1 MRAWNCRVESVKESS
16 LSPLLAA
23 TCGVFP
29 VAPWT
34 AELTIKTHGLVWAVE
49 IVIAFSRDS
58 LLKGTLMAQRESA
71 LFAITPGS
79 LSGLA
84 VIFLLLAAFFALLNG
99 QKVKAL
105 RANVATP
112 RASVPA
118 KVNASTGGTSGA
130 QPQGK
135 TADPGDRAAKAE
147 AALAE
152 AEKEKADLEGKL
164 DASQQEIAA
173 LRQRA
178 AGMQTNSNPSA
189 PGAPVPADN
198 AQSGD
203 LQSQV
208 DDLRR
213 QLDGA
218 EKEKALLAEKLQ
230 DTQQRP
236 AQVKEAPKA
245 ETRKKRETASVQRQS
260 SSSHRAGVHGTV
272 LAYNQAYNFVVLNL
286 GARNGVEPNSEMLVL
301 RDGTLIGKIRI
312 SSVEP
317 ATAIG
322 DIMTNS
328 LARGVQVQPGDSV
341 IYAGTS
347 P

>member
-1 MRAWNCRVESVKESS
+1 M
-16 LSPLLAA
+16 
-23 TCGVFP
+23 
-29 VAPWT
+29 
-34 AELTIKTHGLVWAVE
+34 I
-49 IVIAFSRDS
+49 IAFSRDL
-58 LLKGTLMAQRESA
+58 LLKGTLMAQKESA
-71 LFAITPGS
+71 LLVVTPGS

-84 VIFLLLAAFFALLNG
+84 VIFLLLASFFALLNG
-99 QKVKAL
+99 HKVRAL
-105 RANVATP
+105 RADAAMT
-112 RASVPA
+112 RAPVPA
-118 KVNASTGGTSGA
+118 KVNAVPGETTGGQQLDKTVD
-130 QPQGK
+130 
-135 TADPGDRAAKAE
+135 TADRTTKAE
-147 AALAE
+147 AALTE
-152 AEKEKADLEGKL
+152 AEKEKADLKGKL
-164 DASQQEIAA
+164 DASEQEIAA

-178 AGMQTNSNPSA
+178 AAAETNSSPSA
-189 PGAPVPADN
+189 PGTAAPADN

-213 QLDGA
+213 QLDSA

-230 DTQQRP
+230 DTQQHP
-236 AQVKEAPKA
+236 AQSKEASKA
-245 ETRKKRETASVQRQS
+245 ETRKRRETASVQRQG
-260 SSSHRAGVHGTV
+260 SSSHRAGVHGSV

-322 DIMTNS
+322 DIMSNS

>member
-1 MRAWNCRVESVKESS
+1 MECLSIENRRNAIGIETDSVPTLSS
-16 LSPLLAA
+16 PALSL
-23 TCGVFP
+23 
-29 VAPWT
+29 
-34 AELTIKTHGLVWAVE
+34 E
-49 IVIAFSRDS
+49 IVIAFSRYS
-58 LLKGTLMAQRESA
+58 LLKGTLMARRESA
-71 LFAITPGS
+71 LLTATPGT

-99 QKVKAL
+99 HKVKAL
-105 RANVATP
+105 RGNVATA
-112 RASVPA
+112 RAPVLAA
-118 KVNASTGGTSGA
+118 KVNASTAGTTGA
-130 QPQGK
+130 QRQSK
-135 TADPGDRAAKAE
+135 TADPDRAAKAE
-147 AALAE
+147 AALAR
-152 AEKEKADLEGKL
+152 ADKEKADLKGKL

-178 AGMQTNSNPSA
+178 TGAETTSGSSASGNPE
-189 PGAPVPADN
+189 PADN
-198 AQSGD
+198 AQNAA

-218 EKEKALLAEKLQ
+218 EKEKELLAEKLQ
-230 DTQQRP
+230 DAQQRQ
-236 AQVKEAPKA
+236 AQVKEAPKT
-245 ETRKKRETASVQRQS
+245 ETRKRRETASVQREGS
-260 SSSHRAGVHGTV
+260 SGRRAGVHGTV

-286 GARNGVEPNSEMLVL
+286 GARNGVESNSEMLVL

-322 DIMTNS
+322 DIISNS

>member
-1 MRAWNCRVESVKESS
+1 
-16 LSPLLAA
+16 
-23 TCGVFP
+23 
-29 VAPWT
+29 
-34 AELTIKTHGLVWAVE
+34 
-49 IVIAFSRDS
+49 
-58 LLKGTLMAQRESA
+58 MAQKESA
-71 LFAITPGS
+71 LFAVTPGS

-99 QKVKAL
+99 HKVKVL
-105 RANVATP
+105 RADAASTRATV
-112 RASVPA
+112 SA
-118 KVNASTGGTSGA
+118 KVNAVTDGTTGA
-130 QPQGK
+130 QQQ
-135 TADPGDRAAKAE
+135 ARAAKAE
-147 AALAE
+147 AAVVE
-152 AEKEKADLEGKL
+152 AEKEKAELKGKL
-164 DASQQEIAA
+164 DASEQEIAA

-178 AGMQTNSNPSA
+178 AGAETNSNPSA
-189 PGAPVPADN
+189 PGTPAPADN

-213 QLDGA
+213 QLDSA
-218 EKEKALLAEKLQ
+218 EKEKELLAEKLQ
-230 DTQQRP
+230 DVQQRP
-236 AQVKEAPKA
+236 AQVKEASKA
-245 ETRKKRETASVQRQS
+245 ETKKRREIASVPRQG

-322 DIMTNS
+322 DIMSNS

>member
-1 MRAWNCRVESVKESS
+1 MR
-16 LSPLLAA
+16 
-23 TCGVFP
+23 
-29 VAPWT
+29 
-34 AELTIKTHGLVWAVE
+34 AVE
-49 IVIAFSRDS
+49 IVIAFSRDL
-58 LLKGTLMAQRESA
+58 LLKGTLMAQKESA
-71 LFAITPGS
+71 LFAVTPGS

-105 RANVATP
+105 RADAATP
-112 RASVPA
+112 RALVPA
-118 KVNASTGGTSGA
+118 KIDAPTVAATGA
-130 QPQGK
+130 QQKDK
-135 TADPGDRAAKAE
+135 TADTADRAAKAE
-147 AALAE
+147 AALAQ
-152 AEKEKADLEGKL
+152 AEKEKADLKGKL

-173 LRQRA
+173 LGQRA

-189 PGAPVPADN
+189 PGNTAPAEN
-198 AQSGD
+198 AQSAD

-230 DTQQRP
+230 DAQRP
-236 AQVKEAPKA
+236 AQVKEASKA
-245 ETRKKRETASVQRQS
+245 ETRKKRETASVQRQG

-322 DIMTNS
+322 DILTNS
-328 LARGVQVQPGDSV
+328 LARGVQVQPGDTV

>member
-1 MRAWNCRVESVKESS
+1 MNRPLSRTS
-16 LSPLLAA
+16 LL
-23 TCGVFP
+23 G
-29 VAPWT
+29 
-34 AELTIKTHGLVWAVE
+34 AVE

-71 LFAITPGS
+71 LFTVTPGS

-105 RANVATP
+105 RANAATSGAP
-112 RASVPA
+112 VLA
-118 KVNASTGGTSGA
+118 KVNASTRGTTGA
-130 QPQGK
+130 QEQGK
-135 TADPGDRAAKAE
+135 TADTEDRVAKAE
-147 AALAE
+147 AALAQ
-152 AEKEKADLEGKL
+152 ADKEKADLKGKL

-178 AGMQTNSNPSA
+178 AGTQTNSNPPA
-189 PGAPVPADN
+189 PADN
-198 AQSGD
+198 AQSSD

-208 DDLRR
+208 DDLRH

-230 DTQQRP
+230 DAQQRP
-236 AQVKEAPKA
+236 AQIKEAPKA
-245 ETRKKRETASVQRQS
+245 ETRKRRETASVQRES
-260 SSSHRAGVHGTV
+260 SSSHRAGVHGAV

-322 DIMTNS
+322 DIMSNS

>member
-1 MRAWNCRVESVKESS
+1 
-16 LSPLLAA
+16 
-23 TCGVFP
+23 
-29 VAPWT
+29 
-34 AELTIKTHGLVWAVE
+34 
-49 IVIAFSRDS
+49 
-58 LLKGTLMAQRESA
+58 MAQRESA
-71 LFAITPGS
+71 LFTVTPGN

-84 VIFLLLAAFFALLNG
+84 VIFLLVAALFAVLNS

-105 RANVATP
+105 RANTVTV
-112 RASVPA
+112 RAPVTA
-118 KVNASTGGTSGA
+118 KVNAPTS
-130 QPQGK
+130 GK
-135 TADPGDRAAKAE
+135 TADTDRAVKAE
-147 AALAE
+147 AALAR
-152 AEKEKADLEGKL
+152 AEKEKADLTGKL

-173 LRQRA
+173 LRERA
-178 AGMQTNSNPSA
+178 AGMQTISNPSA
-189 PGAPVPADN
+189 PGAPAPAAN
-198 AQSGD
+198 AQSTD

-208 DDLRR
+208 DELRR

-230 DTQQRP
+230 DTQDHPGQI
-236 AQVKEAPKA
+236 KEPLK
-245 ETRKKRETASVQRQS
+245 TDTKKKRETATLQRQSSS
-260 SSSHRAGVHGTV
+260 SSSHRAGVHGSV

-328 LARGVQVQPGDSV
+328 LGRGVQVQPGDNV

>member
-1 MRAWNCRVESVKESS
+1 MPQK
-16 LSPLLAA
+16 
-23 TCGVFP
+23 
-29 VAPWT
+29 
-34 AELTIKTHGLVWAVE
+34 
-49 IVIAFSRDS
+49 
-58 LLKGTLMAQRESA
+58 ESA
-71 LFAITPGS
+71 LFTVTPGS
-79 LSGLA
+79 LTGLA
-84 VIFLLLAAFFALLNG
+84 VIFLVIAAFFGFLNS

-105 RANVATP
+105 RANAANVP
-112 RASVPA
+112 ASVHGLGQTRTNAPA
-118 KVNASTGGTSGA
+118 GA
-130 QPQGK
+130 GSAAKPEAK
-135 TADPGDRAAKAE
+135 LTEAENRATKAE
-147 AALAE
+147 AALARV
-152 AEKEKADLEGKL
+152 EKEKADLQGKL
-164 DASQQEIAA
+164 DAGQQEIAE

-178 AGMQTNSNPSA
+178 AGTNDSA
-189 PGAPVPADN
+189 SGSTAAPVGN
-198 AQSGD
+198 SQSAD

-230 DTQQRP
+230 E
-236 AQVKEAPKA
+236 AQDHSAQSHEATKSEP
-245 ETRKKRETASVQRQS
+245 KKRRESTTTQRENVGS
-260 SSSHRAGVHGTV
+260 RRAGVHGTV

-301 RDGTLIGKIRI
+301 RDGTLIGKIRV

-322 DIMTNS
+322 DIMSNS

>member
-1 MRAWNCRVESVKESS
+1 MSQK
-16 LSPLLAA
+16 
-23 TCGVFP
+23 
-29 VAPWT
+29 
-34 AELTIKTHGLVWAVE
+34 
-49 IVIAFSRDS
+49 
-58 LLKGTLMAQRESA
+58 ESA
-71 LFAITPGS
+71 LFAVTPGS

-105 RANVATP
+105 RADA
-112 RASVPA
+112 A
-118 KVNASTGGTSGA
+118 KVNAPTVAATGA
-130 QPQGK
+130 QQKDK
-135 TADPGDRAAKAE
+135 TADTADRAAKAE
-147 AALAE
+147 AALAQ
-152 AEKEKADLEGKL
+152 AEKEKADLKGKL

-173 LRQRA
+173 LGQRA
-178 AGMQTNSNPSA
+178 AGMQTNSNPSV
-189 PGAPVPADN
+189 PGASVPADN

-230 DTQQRP
+230 DAQRP
-236 AQVKEAPKA
+236 AQVKEASKA
-245 ETRKKRETASVQRQS
+245 EIRKKRETASVQRQG
-260 SSSHRAGVHGTV
+260 SSSHRAGVHGAV

>member
-1 MRAWNCRVESVKESS
+1 
-16 LSPLLAA
+16 
-23 TCGVFP
+23 
-29 VAPWT
+29 
-34 AELTIKTHGLVWAVE
+34 
-49 IVIAFSRDS
+49 
-58 LLKGTLMAQRESA
+58 MAQRESA
-71 LFAITPGS
+71 LFTFTPGS

-84 VIFLLLAAFFALLNG
+84 VIFLLLAVFFALLNG

-105 RANVATP
+105 RANAAMP
-112 RASVPA
+112 RTVVPA
-118 KVNASTGGTSGA
+118 KVNALTNGTTA
-130 QPQGK
+130 AHQHGK
-135 TADPGDRAAKAE
+135 TADTEDRVAKAE
-147 AALAE
+147 AARAQ
-152 AEKEKADLEGKL
+152 AEKEKADLKGKL

-173 LRQRA
+173 LRKRA
-178 AGMQTNSNPSA
+178 AGTQTNSNPSA
-189 PGAPVPADN
+189 PDTPAPADN
-198 AQSGD
+198 AQSAD
-203 LQSQV
+203 LQSQL
-208 DDLRR
+208 DDLRH

-230 DTQQRP
+230 DAQRP
-236 AQVKEAPKA
+236 AHVKEAPKA
-245 ETRKKRETASVQRQS
+245 ETRKRRETASVQRES

-286 GARNGVEPNSEMLVL
+286 GARNGVESNSEMLVL
-301 RDGTLIGKIRI
+301 RDGTLIGRIRI

-322 DIMTNS
+322 DIITNS

>member
-1 MRAWNCRVESVKESS
+1 VK
-16 LSPLLAA
+16 
-23 TCGVFP
+23 
-29 VAPWT
+29 
-34 AELTIKTHGLVWAVE
+34 

-58 LLKGTLMAQRESA
+58 LLKGTFMAQRDSA
-71 LFAITPGS
+71 LFTVTPGS

-105 RANVATP
+105 RADAARP

-118 KVNASTGGTSGA
+118 KVNASTGGTTGA

-135 TADPGDRAAKAE
+135 TADTEDRAAKAE
-147 AALAE
+147 AALAQ
-152 AEKEKADLEGKL
+152 AEKERADLKGKL

-189 PGAPVPADN
+189 PGAPALADN

-230 DTQQRP
+230 DAQQRP

-245 ETRKKRETASVQRQS
+245 ETRKRRETASVQRQS

-322 DIMTNS
+322 DIIGNS

>member
-1 MRAWNCRVESVKESS
+1 VRAAK
-16 LSPLLAA
+16 
-23 TCGVFP
+23 
-29 VAPWT
+29 
-34 AELTIKTHGLVWAVE
+34 
-49 IVIAFSRDS
+49 IVIAFSRDL
-58 LLKGTLMAQRESA
+58 LLKGTLMAQRTSA
-71 LFAITPGS
+71 LFMVTPRS

-84 VIFLLLAAFFALLNG
+84 VIFLLLGAFFALLNG
-99 QKVKAL
+99 HKMKAL
-105 RANVATP
+105 RADAVTP
-112 RASVPA
+112 RAPVTA
-118 KVNASTGGTSGA
+118 KVNAPADGAGA
-130 QPQGK
+130 QQNGK
-135 TADPGDRAAKAE
+135 TADTEDRAAKAE
-147 AALAE
+147 AALGQ
-152 AEKEKADLEGKL
+152 AEKEKADLKGKL

-173 LRQRA
+173 LRQGA
-178 AGMQTNSNPSA
+178 TGMQTNSNVSA
-189 PGAPVPADN
+189 PGAPAPADN
-198 AQSGD
+198 APSGD
-203 LQSQV
+203 LESQV

-230 DTQQRP
+230 DAQERP
-236 AQVKEAPKA
+236 AQVKEASKG
-245 ETRKKRETASVQRQS
+245 ETRKRRETASAQRQS
-260 SSSHRAGVHGTV
+260 SSSHRAGVHGAV

-322 DIMTNS
+322 DIIGNS

>member
-1 MRAWNCRVESVKESS
+1 
-16 LSPLLAA
+16 
-23 TCGVFP
+23 
-29 VAPWT
+29 
-34 AELTIKTHGLVWAVE
+34 VE

-58 LLKGTLMAQRESA
+58 LLKVTLMAQRESA
-71 LFAITPGS
+71 LFTVTPGS

-84 VIFLLLAAFFALLNG
+84 VIFLLLAAFFAFLNG

-105 RANVATP
+105 RANAVMPGAP
-112 RASVPA
+112 VSA
-118 KVNASTGGTSGA
+118 KVSAPTRGTTGA
-130 QPQGK
+130 QEQGK
-135 TADPGDRAAKAE
+135 TADTEDRVAKAE
-147 AALAE
+147 AALAQ
-152 AEKEKADLEGKL
+152 ADKEKADLKGNL

-178 AGMQTNSNPSA
+178 AGTQTNSNPPA
-189 PGAPVPADN
+189 PADN
-198 AQSGD
+198 AQSSD

-208 DDLRR
+208 DDLRH

-230 DTQQRP
+230 DGQQRP
-236 AQVKEAPKA
+236 AQIKEAPKA
-245 ETRKKRETASVQRQS
+245 ETRKRRETASVQRES

-322 DIMTNS
+322 DIITNS
-328 LARGVQVQPGDSV
+328 LARGVQVQPRDSV

>member
-1 MRAWNCRVESVKESS
+1 
-16 LSPLLAA
+16 
-23 TCGVFP
+23 
-29 VAPWT
+29 
-34 AELTIKTHGLVWAVE
+34 
-49 IVIAFSRDS
+49 
-58 LLKGTLMAQRESA
+58 MAQKESA
-71 LFAITPGS
+71 LIAVTPGS

-99 QKVKAL
+99 HKVKVL
-105 RANVATP
+105 RADIATTRAPVA
-112 RASVPA
+112 A
-118 KVNASTGGTSGA
+118 KVNAVGETTEGQQQSKTVGA
-130 QPQGK
+130 P
-135 TADPGDRAAKAE
+135 DRAAKAE
-147 AALAE
+147 AALVE
-152 AEKEKADLEGKL
+152 AEKEKADLKGKL
-164 DASQQEIAA
+164 DASQQEIAG

-178 AGMQTNSNPSA
+178 AGAETNSNQSVPSTSA
-189 PGAPVPADN
+189 PADT

-203 LQSQV
+203 LQSQL

-213 QLDGA
+213 QLDSA
-218 EKEKALLAEKLQ
+218 EKEKELLAEKLQ
-230 DTQQRP
+230 EAQRP
-236 AQVKEAPKA
+236 AQVKEGSKA
-245 ETRKKRETASVQRQS
+245 ETRKKRETASVQRQG
-260 SSSHRAGVHGTV
+260 SSSHRAGVHGSV

-322 DIMTNS
+322 DIMSNS

>member
-1 MRAWNCRVESVKESS
+1 M
-16 LSPLLAA
+16 
-23 TCGVFP
+23 
-29 VAPWT
+29 
-34 AELTIKTHGLVWAVE
+34 WAVE
-49 IVIAFSRDS
+49 IVIAFSRDL
-58 LLKGTLMAQRESA
+58 LLKGTLMAQKESA
-71 LFAITPGS
+71 LFAVTPGS

-105 RANVATP
+105 RADAATP
-112 RASVPA
+112 RALVPA
-118 KVNASTGGTSGA
+118 KVNAPTVTATGA
-130 QPQGK
+130 QQKDK
-135 TADPGDRAAKAE
+135 TADTADRAAKAE
-147 AALAE
+147 AALTQ
-152 AEKEKADLEGKL
+152 AEKEKADLKGKL

-173 LRQRA
+173 LGQRA
-178 AGMQTNSNPSA
+178 AGMETNSNPSV
-189 PGAPVPADN
+189 PGASVPADN

-230 DTQQRP
+230 DAQRP
-236 AQVKEAPKA
+236 AQVKEASKA
-245 ETRKKRETASVQRQS
+245 ETRKKRETASVQRQG

-286 GARNGVEPNSEMLVL
+286 GARNGVESNSELLVL

-322 DIMTNS
+322 DIISNS

>member
-1 MRAWNCRVESVKESS
+1 M
-16 LSPLLAA
+16 
-23 TCGVFP
+23 
-29 VAPWT
+29 
-34 AELTIKTHGLVWAVE
+34 WAVE
-49 IVIAFSRDS
+49 IVIAFSRDL
-58 LLKGTLMAQRESA
+58 LLKGTLMAQKESA
-71 LFAITPGS
+71 LFAVTPGS

-105 RANVATP
+105 RADAATP
-112 RASVPA
+112 RALVPA
-118 KVNASTGGTSGA
+118 KVNAPTVEATGA
-130 QPQGK
+130 QQKDK
-135 TADPGDRAAKAE
+135 TADTADRAAKAE
-147 AALAE
+147 AALAQ
-152 AEKEKADLEGKL
+152 AEKEKADLKGKL

-173 LRQRA
+173 LGQRA
-178 AGMQTNSNPSA
+178 AGMQTNSNPSV

-230 DTQQRP
+230 DAQRP
-236 AQVKEAPKA
+236 AQVKEASKA
-245 ETRKKRETASVQRQS
+245 ETRKKRETASVQRQG

>member
-1 MRAWNCRVESVKESS
+1 VR
-16 LSPLLAA
+16 
-23 TCGVFP
+23 
-29 VAPWT
+29 
-34 AELTIKTHGLVWAVE
+34 AVE
-49 IVIAFSRDS
+49 IVIAFTRDL
-58 LLKGTLMAQRESA
+58 LLKGTLMAQKESA
-71 LFAITPGS
+71 IFAVTPGS

-105 RANVATP
+105 RADAATP
-112 RASVPA
+112 RALVPA
-118 KVNASTGGTSGA
+118 KVNAPTVEATGA
-130 QPQGK
+130 QQKDK
-135 TADPGDRAAKAE
+135 TADTADRAAKAE
-147 AALAE
+147 AALAQ
-152 AEKEKADLEGKL
+152 AEKEKADLKGKL

-173 LRQRA
+173 LGQRA
-178 AGMQTNSNPSA
+178 AGMQTNSNPSV
-189 PGAPVPADN
+189 PGASVPADN

-230 DTQQRP
+230 DAQRP
-236 AQVKEAPKA
+236 AQVKEASKA
-245 ETRKKRETASVQRQS
+245 ETRKKRETASVQRQG

-286 GARNGVEPNSEMLVL
+286 GARNGVEPSSEMLVL

>member
-1 MRAWNCRVESVKESS
+1 
-16 LSPLLAA
+16 
-23 TCGVFP
+23 
-29 VAPWT
+29 
-34 AELTIKTHGLVWAVE
+34 
-49 IVIAFSRDS
+49 
-58 LLKGTLMAQRESA
+58 MAQRESA
-71 LFAITPGS
+71 LLTVTPRS
-79 LSGLA
+79 LSGLS
-84 VIFLLLAAFFALLNG
+84 VIFLLLAALFAVLNG

-105 RANVATP
+105 RTNVVAPHT
-112 RASVPA
+112 SVTA
-118 KVNASTGGTSGA
+118 KVNSPTGPTAGA
-130 QPQGK
+130 QQQGK
-135 TADPGDRAAKAE
+135 TADTDRATKAE

-152 AEKEKADLEGKL
+152 AEKEKTDLKGKL

-173 LRQRA
+173 LRERA
-178 AGMQTNSNPSA
+178 AGGQTDSNASTSGILA
-189 PGAPVPADN
+189 AADN
-198 AQSGD
+198 TQSPD

-208 DDLRR
+208 DELRR

-230 DTQQRP
+230 DAQERP
-236 AQVKEAPKA
+236 VKEASKT
-245 ETRKKRETASVQRQS
+245 ETKKRRDTANVQRQS
-260 SSSHRAGVHGTV
+260 SNSHRAGVHGTV

-328 LARGVQVQPGDSV
+328 LARGVQVQSGDSV
-341 IYAGTS
+341 IYAGTN

>member
-1 MRAWNCRVESVKESS
+1 
-16 LSPLLAA
+16 
-23 TCGVFP
+23 
-29 VAPWT
+29 
-34 AELTIKTHGLVWAVE
+34 
-49 IVIAFSRDS
+49 

-71 LFAITPGS
+71 LLTVTPRN

-84 VIFLLLAAFFALLNG
+84 VIFLLLAALFAVLNA

-112 RASVPA
+112 HASVTA
-118 KVNASTGGTSGA
+118 KVNASTGATTGA
-130 QPQGK
+130 QQQGK
-135 TADPGDRAAKAE
+135 TADTDRAVKAE
-147 AALAE
+147 ATLAQ
-152 AEKEKADLEGKL
+152 AEKEKTDLKGKL

-173 LRQRA
+173 LRERA
-178 AGMQTNSNPSA
+178 AGMQTNSNTSTPGTSA
-189 PGAPVPADN
+189 PADN
-198 AQSGD
+198 AQSPD

-208 DDLRR
+208 DELRR

-230 DTQQRP
+230 D
-236 AQVKEAPKA
+236 AMKEAPKA

-260 SSSHRAGVHGTV
+260 SSSHRAGVHGSV

-322 DIMTNS
+322 DIMSNS

-341 IYAGTS
+341 IYAGTN

>member
-1 MRAWNCRVESVKESS
+1 M
-16 LSPLLAA
+16 
-23 TCGVFP
+23 
-29 VAPWT
+29 
-34 AELTIKTHGLVWAVE
+34 WAVE
-49 IVIAFSRDS
+49 IVIAFSRDL
-58 LLKGTLMAQRESA
+58 LLKGTLMAQKESA
-71 LFAITPGS
+71 LFAVTPGS

-105 RANVATP
+105 RADAATP
-112 RASVPA
+112 RALVPA
-118 KVNASTGGTSGA
+118 KVNAPTVEATGA
-130 QPQGK
+130 QQKDK
-135 TADPGDRAAKAE
+135 TADTADRAAKAE
-147 AALAE
+147 AALAQ
-152 AEKEKADLEGKL
+152 AEKEKADLKGKL

-173 LRQRA
+173 LGQRA
-178 AGMQTNSNPSA
+178 AGMQTNSNPSV
-189 PGAPVPADN
+189 PGASVPADN

-230 DTQQRP
+230 DAQRP
-236 AQVKEAPKA
+236 AQVKEASKA
-245 ETRKKRETASVQRQS
+245 ETRKKRETASVQRQG

>member
-1 MRAWNCRVESVKESS
+1 M
-16 LSPLLAA
+16 
-23 TCGVFP
+23 
-29 VAPWT
+29 
-34 AELTIKTHGLVWAVE
+34 WAVE
-49 IVIAFSRDS
+49 IVIAFSRDL
-58 LLKGTLMAQRESA
+58 LLKGTLMSQKESA
-71 LFAITPGS
+71 LFAVTPGS

-105 RANVATP
+105 RADAATP
-112 RASVPA
+112 RALVPA
-118 KVNASTGGTSGA
+118 KVNAPTVEATGA
-130 QPQGK
+130 QQKDK
-135 TADPGDRAAKAE
+135 TADTADRAAKAE
-147 AALAE
+147 AALAQ
-152 AEKEKADLEGKL
+152 AEKEKADLKGKL

-173 LRQRA
+173 LGQRA
-178 AGMQTNSNPSA
+178 AGMQTNSNPSV
-189 PGAPVPADN
+189 PGASVPADN

-230 DTQQRP
+230 DTQRP
-236 AQVKEAPKA
+236 AQVKEASKA
-245 ETRKKRETASVQRQS
+245 ETRKKRETASVQRQG

-286 GARNGVEPNSEMLVL
+286 GARNGVEPSSEMLVL

>member
-1 MRAWNCRVESVKESS
+1 VPNRPLSRTS
-16 LSPLLAA
+16 LL
-23 TCGVFP
+23 G
-29 VAPWT
+29 
-34 AELTIKTHGLVWAVE
+34 AVE

-71 LFAITPGS
+71 LFTVTPGS

-99 QKVKAL
+99 QKMKAL
-105 RANVATP
+105 RANAATP
-112 RASVPA
+112 GAPVLA
-118 KVNASTGGTSGA
+118 KVNAPTRGTTGA
-130 QPQGK
+130 QQQGK
-135 TADPGDRAAKAE
+135 TADTEDRAAKAE
-147 AALAE
+147 AALAQ
-152 AEKEKADLEGKL
+152 ADKEKADLKGKL

-178 AGMQTNSNPSA
+178 AGTQTNSNPSA
-189 PGAPVPADN
+189 PGAPAPADN
-198 AQSGD
+198 AQSSD

-208 DDLRR
+208 DDLRH

-230 DTQQRP
+230 DAQQRP
-236 AQVKEAPKA
+236 ELVTEASKT
-245 ETRKKRETASVQRQS
+245 ETRKRRETASVQRE

>member
-1 MRAWNCRVESVKESS
+1 
-16 LSPLLAA
+16 
-23 TCGVFP
+23 
-29 VAPWT
+29 
-34 AELTIKTHGLVWAVE
+34 VE
-49 IVIAFSRDS
+49 IVIAFLRDS
-58 LLKGTLMAQRESA
+58 LLKGTLMAQKESA
-71 LFAITPGS
+71 LFTVTPGS

-105 RANVATP
+105 RANATTPRSPVVAKMNAPTAQQQTKTVATE
-112 RASVPA
+112 
-118 KVNASTGGTSGA
+118 
-130 QPQGK
+130 
-135 TADPGDRAAKAE
+135 DRAAKAE
-147 AALAE
+147 AALAQ
-152 AEKEKADLEGKL
+152 AEKEKADLKGKL

-173 LRQRA
+173 LSQRA
-178 AGMQTNSNPSA
+178 AGANSNPSA
-189 PGAPVPADN
+189 PGAPAPADN
-198 AQSGD
+198 AQTAD

-230 DTQQRP
+230 NAQERP

-245 ETRKKRETASVQRQS
+245 DTKKRRETASVQRES

-286 GARNGVEPNSEMLVL
+286 GARNGVESNSEMLVL

-341 IYAGTS
+341 IYAGKS

>member
-1 MRAWNCRVESVKESS
+1 M
-16 LSPLLAA
+16 
-23 TCGVFP
+23 
-29 VAPWT
+29 
-34 AELTIKTHGLVWAVE
+34 WAVE
-49 IVIAFSRDS
+49 IVIAFSRDL
-58 LLKGTLMAQRESA
+58 LLKGTLMSQKESA
-71 LFAITPGS
+71 LFAVTPGS

-99 QKVKAL
+99 QKMKAL
-105 RANVATP
+105 RADAATP
-112 RASVPA
+112 RALVPA
-118 KVNASTGGTSGA
+118 KVNAPTVEATGA
-130 QPQGK
+130 QQKDK
-135 TADPGDRAAKAE
+135 TADTADRAAKAE
-147 AALAE
+147 AALAQ
-152 AEKEKADLEGKL
+152 AEKETADLKGKL

-173 LRQRA
+173 LGQRA
-178 AGMQTNSNPSA
+178 AGMQTNSNPSV
-189 PGAPVPADN
+189 PGASVPADN

-230 DTQQRP
+230 DAQRP
-236 AQVKEAPKA
+236 AQVKEASKA
-245 ETRKKRETASVQRQS
+245 ETRKKRETASVQRQG

-286 GARNGVEPNSEMLVL
+286 GARNGVEPSSEMLVL